1 MVWCIEVC
9 CSSHCTLKLFP
20 VKPPAPR
27 NFTTVAILE
36 TEVRLKWSPPE
47 FHEIYQVLHYVVEFK
62 KFGEV
67 WEERTTANQQINTY
81 RLTDLES
88 ETSYLFKV
96 SAKNKQG
103 VGISSDVIT
112 KRTLAGAVNTFLNFS
127 FVVQAKLA
135 GVCFN
140 GIFKIANNIINCCE
154 SKIWTKTFNSMIIKG
169 SKFAKL
175 QSHMLYDTI

>member
-1 MVWCIEVC
+1 MWCIEVC

-112 KRTLAGAVNTFLNFS
+112 KRTLAGAVNMFLRS
-127 FVVQAKLA
+127 IL
-135 GVCFN
+135 
-140 GIFKIANNIINCCE
+140 
-154 SKIWTKTFNSMIIKG
+154 
-169 SKFAKL
+169 
-175 QSHMLYDTI
+175 SHAISWRHPYITLTSYDTCRIMSINWTTWLCLSRAT

>member
-62 KFGEV
+62 KFGDV

-112 KRTLAGAVNTFLNFS
+112 KRTLAGAVNMFLRSILIVACNLLTS
-127 FVVQAKLA
+127 PLRHAYVL
-135 GVCFN
+135 
-140 GIFKIANNIINCCE
+140 
-154 SKIWTKTFNSMIIKG
+154 
-169 SKFAKL
+169 
-175 QSHMLYDTI
+175 